1 MSGIYSLFQQSH
13 EVLKLLG
20 LDWDLTSLFFLEELS
35 AAIHKNAVISPSPQ
49 PTFKITPEIKH
60 QIYNQKFTTSNLI
73 SITFIC
79 APAEYF
85 NDVIKTCF
93 SKNSIKLDKI
103 RVNTKTLYLCISPR
117 KLIQY

>member
-20 LDWDLTSLFFLEELS
+20 LDWDLTNLFFLKDLP
-35 AAIHKNAVISPSPQ
+35 AAIHKNAIISPTPH

-60 QIYNQKFTTSNLI
+60 QIHNQKFTTSNLI
-73 SITFIC
+73 SITSIF
-79 APAEYF
+79 APVEYF

-93 SKNSIKLDKI
+93 SKNSIKLD
-103 RVNTKTLYLCISPR
+103 
-117 KLIQY
+117 